1 MLHHAINYISCFAF
15 STTVQTNHKRSH
27 QPCSDVEGLLD
38 GSRTYLTE
46 VPLSNFWGIE
56 LAQCASGNAV
66 QYYEL
71 FCKVM
76 DAILNSMDVTT
87 SSTDTSNNAATA
99 MSRDSVDIFLEKR
112 RAQQEARTEE
122 QQASQVADGRLNDV
136 NGPSEEY
143 R

>member
-1 MLHHAINYISCFAF
+1 M
-15 STTVQTNHKRSH
+15 QTNHKHSH

-38 GSRTYLTE
+38 GSHTYLIE
-46 VPLSNFWGIE
+46 VPLSELRGME
-56 LAQCASGNAV
+56 LAQSASGNAM
-66 QYYEL
+66 QYHEL
-71 FCKVM
+71 FSKVM
-76 DAILNSMDVTT
+76 DSILNSMDVTT